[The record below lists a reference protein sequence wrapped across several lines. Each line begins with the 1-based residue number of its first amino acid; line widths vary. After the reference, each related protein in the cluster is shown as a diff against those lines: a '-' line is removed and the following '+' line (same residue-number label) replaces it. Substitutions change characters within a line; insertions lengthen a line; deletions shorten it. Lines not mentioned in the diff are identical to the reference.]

1 MSKTSSQEL
10 KLSIIVPSFKQE
22 KTIKKDIENIKNTLD
37 SLPYDYK
44 IIVVIDGRLD
54 KTFERLKNIK
64 SSRIK
69 VVELEKNS
77 GKGFAVRKGIEK
89 ASGDIIG
96 YIDAGMDI
104 DPAGIEM
111 LVNHMVWYD
120 ADIIVG
126 SKLHPVSHVEYPL
139 FRKVLSWG
147 YRTLTRVLFGFKI
160 RDTQVGLKLFKY
172 NVAKDVFSRS
182 LVKTFA
188 FDVEV
193 LALAYA
199 LGYKKI
205 YEAPVRLNFRG
216 NSSISSSSFW
226 RIIVQMFLDTLGI
239 YYRLKIRQYY
249 KKSNKK
255 NWITK

>member
-1 MSKTSSQEL
+1 MPKSNSQDL

-44 IIVVIDGRLD
+44 IIVVIDGKLD
-54 KTFERLKNIK
+54 KTAERLKSIK
-64 SSRIK
+64 SSRLK
-69 VVELEKNS
+69 VVELENNN

-89 ASGDIIG
+89 ANGDIIG

-126 SKLHPVSHVEYPL
+126 SKLHPVSHVEYP
-139 FRKVLSWG
+139 FYRKILSWG
-147 YRTLTRVLFGFKI
+147 YRTLTRLLFGFKV

-205 YEAPVRLNFRG
+205 YEAPIRLNFRG
-216 NSSISSSSFW
+216 NSSITSSRFW
-226 RIIVQMFLDTLGI
+226 KIILQMTVDTLGI

-249 KKSNKK
+249 KKSNKS
-255 NWITK
+255 NWITE

>member
-1 MSKTSSQEL
+1 MQKSTGEEL
-10 KLSIIVPSFKQE
+10 KISIIVPSFKQE
-22 KTIKKDIENIKNTLD
+22 KTIKRDIESIKNTLD

-44 IIVVIDGRLD
+44 IIVVIDGKLD
-54 KTFERLKNIK
+54 KTYERLKQIK
-64 SSRIK
+64 SSKLNI
-69 VVELEKNS
+69 VQIEKNS

-126 SKLHPVSHVEYPL
+126 SKLHPVSHVNYPIY
-139 FRKVLSWG
+139 RKILSWG
-147 YRTLTRVLFGFKI
+147 YRTFTRVLFGFKI

-172 NVAKDVFSRS
+172 NVAKDVFNRS
-182 LVKTFA
+182 LVKNFA

-205 YEAPVRLNFRG
+205 YEAPVKLNFRG
-216 NSSISSSSFW
+216 NSTITSSSFW
-226 RIIVQMFLDTLGI
+226 KVILQMIIDTIGI
-239 YYRLKIRQYY
+239 FYRLKIQNYY

-255 NWITK
+255 NWITE

>member
-1 MSKTSSQEL
+1 MQKSTGEEL

-22 KTIKKDIENIKNTLD
+22 KTIKRDVENIKNTLD

-54 KTFERLKNIK
+54 KTFEKLKQIK
-64 SSRIK
+64 SSKVR
-69 VVELEKNS
+69 VVEIETNS

-111 LVNHMVWYD
+111 LINHMVWYD

-126 SKLHPVSHVEYPL
+126 SKLHPVSQVEYPL
-139 FRKVLSWG
+139 YRKIFSWG
-147 YRTLTRVLFGFKI
+147 YRTFTRALFGFKI

-182 LVKTFA
+182 LVKNFA

-193 LALAYA
+193 LALAYS

-205 YEAPVRLNFRG
+205 YEAPVKLSFRG
-216 NSSISSSSFW
+216 NSSITSANFW
-226 RIIVQMFLDTLGI
+226 KIILQMFVDTLGI
-239 YYRLKIRQYY
+239 YYRLKITQYY

-255 NWITK
+255 NWIS

>member
-1 MSKTSSQEL
+1 MQKSSGAEL

-22 KTIKKDIENIKNTLD
+22 KTIKRDVENIKNALD
-37 SLPYDYK
+37 SLPYDYS
-44 IIVVIDGRLD
+44 IIVVIDGKLD
-54 KTFERLKNIK
+54 KTFEKLKQIK
-64 SSRIK
+64 SSKIK
-69 VVELEKNS
+69 VVELENNN

-89 ASGDIIG
+89 ANGDIVG

-126 SKLHPVSHVEYPL
+126 SKLHPVSQVEYPL
-139 FRKVLSWG
+139 YRKIFSWG
-147 YRTLTRVLFGFKI
+147 YRTFTRALFGFKI

-182 LVKTFA
+182 LVKNFA

-205 YEAPVRLNFRG
+205 YEAPVKLRFKG
-216 NSSISSSSFW
+216 NSSITSRNFW
-226 RIIVQMFLDTLGI
+226 KIILQMFIDTLGI
-239 YYRLKIRQYY
+239 YYRLRIRQYY

-255 NWITK
+255 NWIS